1 MPGHIGRTH
10 LAEASVH
17 EHWTIATPLCDTS
30 NGASFFLSE
39 PAADKNP
46 TQSQTRGPRDCS
58 REDEGMLACRA
69 SSLTHPTPESLCA
82 RAGDV
87 SDVFEQ
93 DYLYLSCSFSTDC
106 KVLGHNVTNVT
117 PRGLEGY
124 EDEAWNTPQDH
135 GSAYSPEHLRAGG
148 LRRAT
153 SVRTRRAR
161 DERIDLGVHSPR
173 LFTLESDGLPA
184 VGISAIRAPPKQ
196 MSALPTR
203 QVL

>member
-17 EHWTIATPLCDTS
+17 EHWTIATPRCDTS

-46 TQSQTRGPRDCS
+46 TQSQARGPRDCS
-58 REDEGMLACRA
+58 REAEGMLGCRDNP
-69 SSLTHPTPESLCA
+69 LTHPTPESLCA

-117 PRGLEGY
+117 PRVSRATKMRLATPLKTTEAPTPLSTFVRGVF
-124 EDEAWNTPQDH
+124 DERRRSGPVERGTN
-135 GSAYSPEHLRAGG
+135 GSILAFTRRVYSLSRAMACLPSAFQQFA
-148 LRRAT
+148 LRRN
-153 SVRTRRAR
+153 R
-161 DERIDLGVHSPR
+161 
-173 LFTLESDGLPA
+173 
-184 VGISAIRAPPKQ
+184 
-196 MSALPTR
+196 
-203 QVL
+203 